1 MVSIIDAIILPNTLK
16 EREVPMFVLTVRFR
30 VVKGKE
36 EELEQLFGKAREH
49 VREEEKDLLIYDM
62 HHKIGDSAEILFY
75 ERYRDRK
82 DWEITHRS
90 KPYVKELLAELPKY
104 IEGDVIRDEY
114 ELVEFD

>member
-1 MVSIIDAIILPNTLK
+1 
-16 EREVPMFVLTVRFR
+16 MFVLTVRFR

-49 VREEEKDLLIYDM
+49 VREEEKDLLVYDM
-62 HHKIGDSAEILFY
+62 HHNIGDSAEILFY

>member
-1 MVSIIDAIILPNTLK
+1 
-16 EREVPMFVLTVRFR
+16 MFVLTVKFR

-36 EELEQLFGKAREH
+36 KELERLFGKAREN
-49 VREEEKDLLIYDM
+49 VRKEEKDLLIYDM
-62 HHKIGDSAEILFY
+62 HRGIGDSNDILIY

-90 KPYVKELLAELPKY
+90 KPYIKELLAELPKC
-104 IEGDVIRDEY
+104 IEGDVLRSEY